1 MKTIMPKPIKGN
13 ERKWYIVDAKGLTLG
28 RLATKIAVILKWK
41 NKVDFAPHVDNGDYV
56 IVLNADKFT
65 VTGKKMSDKIY
76 YRHTGYLGGLKET
89 PLEDMLVKKPL
100 RALELAVS
108 GMLPKNKLRKDMI
121 SRLKGFTGTEHT
133 FTAQKPVKI
142 KL

>member
-1 MKTIMPKPIKGN
+1 MKTIMPKQIKGN
-13 ERKWYIVDAKGLTLG
+13 ERKWYVVDAEGQTLG
-28 RLATKIAVILKWK
+28 RLATQLAVILKGK
-41 NKVDFAPHVDNGDYV
+41 NKVDFAPHVDNWDYV
-56 IVLNADKFT
+56 IVLNADKFA
-65 VTGKKMSDKIY
+65 VTGKKLTDKIY

-121 SRLKGFTGTEHT
+121 SRLKWFTGTEHT
-133 FTAQKPVKI
+133 FGAQKPTTI

>member
-1 MKTIMPKPIKGN
+1 MPKQIKGN
-13 ERKWYIVDAKGLTLG
+13 ERKWYVVDAEGQTLG
-28 RLATKIAVILKWK
+28 RLATQLAVILKGK
-41 NKVDFAPHVDNGDYV
+41 NKVDFAPHVDNWDYV
-56 IVLNADKFT
+56 IVLNADKFA
-65 VTGKKMSDKIY
+65 VTGKKLTDKIY

-121 SRLKGFTGTEHT
+121 SRLKWFTGTEHT
-133 FTAQKPVKI
+133 FGAQKPTTI